1 MNFRDLSEGLNPSI
15 LAALGDDALLD
26 GRAVRILFAAP
37 WIGPEIGTLRTD
49 IVQPIAYLP
58 EADAADARKGS
69 ILAFLGRDYDVV
81 GLEPDGTGWIGLVL
95 RDK

>member
-1 MNFRDLSEGLNPSI
+1 MNFRDLSKGLNPSI
-15 LAALGDDALLD
+15 LDALGDDALLD

-58 EADAADARKGS
+58 EVDAADAREGS
-69 ILAFLGRDYDVV
+69 IVAFLGRDYDVV

>member
-1 MNFRDLSEGLNPSI
+1 MNFRDLSDGLNPSI

-26 GRAVRILFAAP
+26 GRGVRILFAAP

-58 EADAADARKGS
+58 EADAADAREGS